1 MIKVTKDY
9 EEPPPPELLS
19 DNCIKQ
25 IKEAVE
31 QKSGNKYSNHYYRN
45 EAVLSRLRKDI
56 YRHKCA
62 YCESKI
68 EHAAS
73 LQVEH
78 FRPKGG
84 LKKEK
89 TGDEN
94 HKGYYWLGNEWTN
107 LLLSCP
113 KCNGNDAKGNR
124 FPISG
129 VRVYDDS
136 PFDSNGDFDRERLIP
151 TNPPLK
157 DEMPLLLNPESDE
170 PAEHLEFDSQGQIK
184 GITERGDATIEICKL
199 DRDELRTK
207 RQKVVDQFVGEIKLY
222 LFQARGK
229 KQITE
234 EGLRDLLEEVYNK
247 IVERTKP
254 EAEYSLWGNFIFKKF
269 EDCIL
274 SRINSTFHDT
284 IRETFEE
291 YCVKRTG
298 KSTMYR

>member
-1 MIKVTKDY
+1 MIKVAKNY
-9 EEPPPPELLS
+9 EEPPAVLLS
-19 DNCIKQ
+19 ENCIRQ

-31 QKSGNKYSNHYYRN
+31 QKSGNKYSNHYYRH
-45 EAVLSRLRKDI
+45 EEVLIRLKEDI
-56 YRHKCA
+56 YLHKCA

-113 KCNGNDAKGNR
+113 KCNGKDAKGNR

-151 TNPPLK
+151 TKPPLK
-157 DEMPLLLNPESDE
+157 NEMPLLLNPQSDE
-170 PAEHLEFDSQGQIK
+170 PAEHLEFDSLGQIK
-184 GITERGDATIEICKL
+184 GITERGDATVEICKL
-199 DRDELRTK
+199 DRDELYK
-207 RQKVVDQFVGEIKLY
+207 ERQEVVNQFVSEIKY
-222 LFQARGK
+222 LVYALEIKRINLK
-229 KQITE
+229 
-234 EGLRDLLEEVYNK
+234 GLRFLLGGVFDK
-247 IVERTKP
+247 IAMRTKP

-274 SRINSTFHDT
+274 SRINSAFHGT

-291 YCVKRTG
+291 YSIARL
-298 KSTMYR
+298 

>member
-1 MIKVTKDY
+1 MIKVTKNY
-9 EEPPPPELLS
+9 EEPPPAVLLS
-19 DNCIKQ
+19 ENCIRQ

-45 EAVLSRLRKDI
+45 EEVLSRLKKDI

-84 LKKEK
+84 LEKEK

-113 KCNGNDAKGNR
+113 KCNGKDAKGNR

-151 TNPPLK
+151 TKPPLEN
-157 DEMPLLLNPESDE
+157 EMPLLLNPEFDKPE
-170 PAEHLEFDSQGQIK
+170 EHLEFNSLGQIK

-199 DRDELRTK
+199 DRDELYTK
-207 RQKVVDQFVGEIKLY
+207 RQEVVNQFVREIKFY
-222 LFQARGK
+222 LLQALKK
-229 KQITE
+229 KQMTE
-234 EGLRDLLEEVYNK
+234 EGLRDSLEEVFNK

-254 EAEYSLWGNFIFKKF
+254 EAEYSSWGSFIFKEF
-269 EDCIL
+269 EYCIL
-274 SRINSTFHDT
+274 SRIAPAFRGT
-284 IRETFEE
+284 IREIFEE
-291 YCVKRTG
+291 Y
-298 KSTMYR
+298 SIAHL